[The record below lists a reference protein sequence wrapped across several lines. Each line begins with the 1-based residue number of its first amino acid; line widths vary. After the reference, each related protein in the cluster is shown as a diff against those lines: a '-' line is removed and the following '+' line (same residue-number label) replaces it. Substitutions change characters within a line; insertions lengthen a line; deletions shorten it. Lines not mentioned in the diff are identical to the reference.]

1 MGQHGFGGAFFLD
14 RGHRGANLDHRRLF
28 VESRARRMVAPASAG
43 SIHLARGLDR
53 KVKLPFHGLSD
64 LGCGLSWP
72 GLYLGHRRS
81 IDDQS
86 RQQGQ
91 ETKGFPMKKIIATVA
106 LGVTM
111 GLTAQAALGATLEDV
126 KAKGYIQCGVT
137 SGTVGF
143 SAPDANNN
151 WTGLEVDF
159 CRAMSAAIFN
169 DPEAVRYTP
178 LTSQE
183 RFTALSAGE
192 IDVLSR
198 TTTWTMSRDT
208 QLGIKFIGTM
218 FYDGQG
224 FMVRED
230 LGVTSALELSGA
242 AICIESGTT
251 TELNAADYFA
261 ANGMDFNTVVFI
273 DQDEVIKAYED
284 GRCDVYTTD
293 SSALASER
301 SKLTE
306 PAAHI
311 ILPEII
317 SKEPLGPVVRQG
329 DDTWFNIA
337 RWTYFALLEA
347 EELGITQANVDDML
361 ASENP
366 AIRRLLGVEGDF
378 GTPLGLTKDWAYQ
391 IIKHIGNYAE
401 SYERH
406 VGPNTPIGLARGL
419 NALWRDGGIQY
430 SPPIR

>member
-1 MGQHGFGGAFFLD
+1 MMKKLLTAAIAVGFGL
-14 RGHRGANLDHRRLF
+14 
-28 VESRARRMVAPASAG
+28 SASAA
-43 SIHLARGLDR
+43 LAQTASSPTLDA
-53 KVKLPFHGLSD
+53 
-64 LGCGLSWP
+64 
-72 GLYLGHRRS
+72 
-81 IDDQS
+81 I
-86 RQQGQ
+86 
-91 ETKGFPMKKIIATVA
+91 
-106 LGVTM
+106 
-111 GLTAQAALGATLEDV
+111 
-126 KAKGYIQCGVT
+126 KAKGYVQCGVT
-137 SGTVGF
+137 GGVPGF

-151 WTGLEVDF
+151 WTGLEVDY
-159 CRAMSAAIFN
+159 CRALAAAIFN
-169 DPEAVRYTP
+169 NGDAVRYTP

-208 QLGIKFIGTM
+208 QLGIKFVGTM

-224 FMVRED
+224 FMVRKAD
-230 LGVTSALELSGA
+230 NIASALDLSGA

-261 ANGMDFNTVVFI
+261 ANKLEFNTVVFV
-273 DQDEVIKAYED
+273 DQDEVVKAYED

-293 SSALASER
+293 SSALAAER
-301 SKLTE
+301 SKFAD
-306 PAAHI
+306 PSAHV

-329 DDTWFNIA
+329 DDGFFNIA

-347 EELGITQANVDDML
+347 EELGVSSANVDEML
-361 ASENP
+361 ASDNP
-366 AIRRLLGVEGDF
+366 AIKRLLGVEGDF

-391 IIKHIGNYAE
+391 IVKLVGNYAE
-401 SYERH
+401 IYDKH

-419 NALWRDGGIQY
+419 NALWKDGGIQY